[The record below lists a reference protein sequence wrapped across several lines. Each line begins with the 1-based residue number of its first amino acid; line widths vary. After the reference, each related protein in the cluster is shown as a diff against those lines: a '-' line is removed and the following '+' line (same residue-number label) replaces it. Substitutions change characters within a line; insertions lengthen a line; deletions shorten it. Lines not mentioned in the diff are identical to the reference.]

1 MTAAVGAVDSVGAEP
16 GAGGRRGIRLRVDP
30 VEPVPDEPTA
40 VVVAG
45 GGRGPLLDALL
56 GASGPAPDVPASAYL
71 VVQPGLRVAAWA
83 YVPGA
88 RLPQPYDLAGP
99 RSGGLVRPP
108 RRVELSL
115 PDPLLRH
122 FTLIRAPDR
131 STLDV
136 AGSRILLDVVRR
148 AGALVHV
155 PAADGSVTTAERDL
169 LTQVAESGAA
179 VFRAA
184 AGDPAAPFDVGP
196 DLADAAQLR
205 RALVEWAGAE
215 ALARA
220 SANPPM
226 LPGAY
231 GTVRVSA
238 GAHESGW
245 AERLDRA
252 CLVAGRTVR
261 QRVAIELAN
270 VHLRGVQEI
279 VFGVGSAGL
288 PDALDREMHAVSL
301 RAVAECDAAVDRIL
315 DDALT
320 QVLGE
325 IPSEGVR
332 RRVALAVRREVAG
345 ADDASDPTRVLL
357 VTSTAGVAAIAGTGA
372 VTALAAYREEADRAV
387 LPPLGVGLSG
397 ACYQYWAAPDRADQG
412 HTRSWLQ
419 QAVRGVE
426 LELLSEVS
434 RRFEAVR
441 RSLNALLTEAVD
453 HGILLT

>member
-1 MTAAVGAVDSVGAEP
+1 MTALGPADSVEAEP
-16 GAGGRRGIRLRVDP
+16 GAKGRRGIRLRVDP

-45 GGRGPLLDALL
+45 GGRGPLVDALL
-56 GASGPAPDVPASAYL
+56 GAFGPAPEIPATAYL
-71 VVQPGLRVAAWA
+71 VVRPGLRVAAWA

-99 RSGGLVRPP
+99 RSGGFVRPP

-122 FTLIRAPDR
+122 FTLIRAPDM
-131 STLDV
+131 STLDL
-136 AGSRILLDVVRR
+136 AGTRILLDVVRR
-148 AGALVHV
+148 AGAMVHV
-155 PAADGSVTTAERDL
+155 PAGGTRGAAEGELVAR
-169 LTQVAESGAA
+169 VAETGAT

-184 AGDPAAPFDVGP
+184 PGDPAAAFDLGP
-196 DLADAAQLR
+196 DMADVSSLR

-231 GTVRVSA
+231 GTVRVPS

-252 CLVAGRTVR
+252 CVAAAHTVR
-261 QRVAIELAN
+261 QRLAIELAN

-279 VFGVGSAGL
+279 VFGVGAAGL

-301 RAVAECDAAVDRIL
+301 RAVVECDAAVDRIL

-325 IPSEGVR
+325 IPPEGVR

-345 ADDASDPTRVLL
+345 EGGGSDDPARVLL
-357 VTSTAGVAAIAGTGA
+357 VTSTGGVATIAGTGA
-372 VTALAAYREEADRAV
+372 VAALAAYREEADRAV

-397 ACYQYWAAPDRADQG
+397 ACYQYWAAPDRADVG

-426 LELLSEVS
+426 LELLAEVT

-441 RSLNALLTEAVD
+441 RSLSGLLTEAVD
-453 HGILLT
+453 HGILLA

>member
-1 MTAAVGAVDSVGAEP
+1 MTAAVGAVGSVGVESD
-16 GAGGRRGIRLRVDP
+16 AGGRRGIRLRDDPVDP
-30 VEPVPDEPTA
+30 LPDEPTA

-45 GGRGPLLDALL
+45 GGRAALLDALL
-56 GASGPAPDVPASAYL
+56 GSSGPAPDVPASAYL

-83 YVPGA
+83 YLPGA

-99 RSGGLVRPP
+99 RSGGFVRPP
-108 RRVELSL
+108 RRLELSL

-122 FTLIRAPDR
+122 FTLIRAPDM

-148 AGALVHV
+148 AGALVY
-155 PAADGSVTTAERDL
+155 AGDGGQDL
-169 LTQVAESGAA
+169 VARVAESGAA
-179 VFRAA
+179 VFRALPGGA
-184 AGDPAAPFDVGP
+184 AGDRAFDAGP
-196 DLADAAQLR
+196 GMADIGGLR

-231 GTVRVSA
+231 GTVRVA
-238 GAHESGW
+238 DGAHESGW

-252 CLVAGRTVR
+252 CVAAARTVR
-261 QRVAIELAN
+261 QRLAIELAN
-270 VHLRGVQEI
+270 VHLRGTQEI

-288 PDALDREMHAVSL
+288 PDVLDREMHAVSL

-332 RRVALAVRREVAG
+332 RRVALAVRHEVTGEGDVANP
-345 ADDASDPTRVLL
+345 ARVLL
-357 VTSTAGVAAIAGTGA
+357 VTSTAGVATIVGTGA
-372 VTALAAYREEADRAV
+372 VTALAAYRDETDRAL

-397 ACYQYWAAPDRADQG
+397 ACYQHWAAPDRADQG
-412 HTRSWLQ
+412 NARTWLQ

-441 RSLNALLTEAVD
+441 HALNTLLTDAVD
-453 HGILLT
+453 HGILLA

>member
-1 MTAAVGAVDSVGAEP
+1 MTASAGAVDSVGAEP

-56 GASGPAPDVPASAYL
+56 GASGPAPDLPESAYL

-83 YVPGA
+83 YLPGA

-99 RSGGLVRPP
+99 RSGGFVRPP

-122 FTLIRAPDR
+122 LTLIRAPDM
-131 STLDV
+131 STLDM
-136 AGSRILLDVVRR
+136 AGTRILLDVVRR
-148 AGALVHV
+148 AGALVHA
-155 PAADGSVTTAERDL
+155 PAAGGSPTAAERDL
-169 LTQVAESGAA
+169 LGRLTESGAT
-179 VFRAA
+179 VFRA
-184 AGDPAAPFDVGP
+184 GPDDPAAAFDAGPDMVGVGP
-196 DLADAAQLR
+196 LR

-231 GTVRVSA
+231 GTVRVAAS
-238 GAHESGW
+238 AHESGW
-245 AERLDRA
+245 AEWLDRT
-252 CLVAGRTVR
+252 CVAAAHTVR
-261 QRVAIELAN
+261 QRLAIELAN

-288 PDALDREMHAVSL
+288 PGALDREMHAVSL

-320 QVLGE
+320 QVLSE
-325 IPSEGVR
+325 IPPQGVR

-345 ADDASDPTRVLL
+345 EGGASDLARVLL
-357 VTSTAGVAAIAGTGA
+357 VTSTGGVAAITGTGA
-372 VTALAAYREEADRAV
+372 VTALAAYRDEADRAI
-387 LPPLGVGLSG
+387 LPPLGVALSG
-397 ACYQYWAAPDRADQG
+397 ACYQYWAVPDRADRG
-412 HTRSWLQ
+412 HTRTWLQ

-426 LELLSEVS
+426 LELLAEVA
-434 RRFEAVR
+434 RRFEAVH
-441 RSLNALLTEAVD
+441 RSLGGLLSEAVD
-453 HGILLT
+453 HGILLA

>member
-1 MTAAVGAVDSVGAEP
+1 M
-16 GAGGRRGIRLRVDP
+16 
-30 VEPVPDEPTA
+30 PDEPTA

-45 GGRGPLLDALL
+45 AGRGPLLDALL
-56 GASGPAPDVPASAYL
+56 GAHGPAPEVPDAAYL
-71 VVQPGLRVAAWA
+71 VVQPAFRVAAWA

-99 RSGGLVRPP
+99 RSGGFVRPP

-122 FTLIRAPDR
+122 FALIHTPDM
-131 STLDV
+131 STMDA
-136 AGSRILLDVVRR
+136 AGTRILLDVVRC
-148 AGALVHV
+148 AGALLYV
-155 PAADGSVTTAERDL
+155 PGGDRPLGVPEQGL
-169 LTQVAESGAA
+169 LARVSEAGAA
-179 VFRAA
+179 VFV
-184 AGDPAAPFDVGP
+184 AGSGGPATTFDVGP
-196 DLADAAQLR
+196 DLTGVAELR

-220 SANPPM
+220 SVNPPM
-226 LPGAY
+226 LPGAH
-231 GTVRVSA
+231 GTVRVAA

-245 AERLDRA
+245 SERLDRA
-252 CLVAGRTVR
+252 CATAAHTVR

-279 VFGVGSAGL
+279 VFGVGTAGL

-320 QVLGE
+320 LVLGE
-325 IPSEGVR
+325 IPQEGVR
-332 RRVALAVRREVAG
+332 RRVALAIRKDVAG
-345 ADDASDPTRVLL
+345 DGGASDPARVLL
-357 VTSTAGVAAIAGTGA
+357 VTSTGGVATITGA
-372 VTALAAYREEADRAV
+372 AAVIALAAYRSEADRAV
-387 LPPLGVGLSG
+387 LPPLGVALSG
-397 ACYQYWAAPDRADQG
+397 ACYQYWAAPDRSDPG
-412 HTRSWLQ
+412 HARTWLQ

-426 LELLSEVS
+426 LELLSEVT

-441 RSLNALLTEAVD
+441 RSLGSLLGEAVD
-453 HGILLT
+453 HGILLA

>member
-1 MTAAVGAVDSVGAEP
+1 MAAAAGAVDSVGAEP
-16 GAGGRRGIRLRVDP
+16 GAVGRRGIRLRVDP
-30 VEPVPDEPTA
+30 VEPLPDEPTA

-45 GGRGPLLDALL
+45 GGRGPLVHALL
-56 GASGPAPDVPASAYL
+56 GASGPAPDAPESSYL
-71 VVQPGLRVAAWA
+71 VIQPGSRVAAWA

-99 RSGGLVRPP
+99 KSGGFVRPP

-122 FTLIRAPDR
+122 FRLIRAPDM
-131 STLDV
+131 STLDL
-136 AGSRILLDVVRR
+136 AGGRIMLDVVRR
-148 AGALVHV
+148 AGALVY
-155 PAADGSVTTAERDL
+155 AGDDGHDL
-169 LTQVAESGAA
+169 VSQVAESGVS

-184 AGDPAAPFDVGP
+184 RGGGADGRAFDLGP
-196 DLADAAQLR
+196 DMADVARLR

-226 LPGAY
+226 LQGAV
-231 GTVRVSA
+231 GTVRVTG

-245 AERLDRA
+245 SERLDRA
-252 CLVAGRTVR
+252 CVAAAHTVR
-261 QRVAIELAN
+261 QRLAIELAN

-288 PDALDREMHAVSL
+288 PDVLDREMHAVSL

-320 QVLGE
+320 QVLGG
-325 IPSEGVR
+325 IPPEGVR

-345 ADDASDPTRVLL
+345 EGGASDPARVLL
-357 VTSTAGVAAIAGTGA
+357 VTSTAGVATVTGTGA
-372 VTALAAYREEADRAV
+372 VTALAAYRDESDRAV
-387 LPPLGVGLSG
+387 LPPLGVALSG

-426 LELLSEVS
+426 LELLSEVT

-453 HGILLT
+453 HGILLA

>member
-1 MTAAVGAVDSVGAEP
+1 MTTIGVVGSVAAEP

-40 VVVAG
+40 VVFAG
-45 GGRGPLLDALL
+45 DGRGALLDALL
-56 GASGPAPDVPASAYL
+56 GGSGPAPDVSGGAYL

-99 RSGGLVRPP
+99 ASGGFVRPP

-115 PDPLLRH
+115 PDPLVRH
-122 FTLIRAPDR
+122 FTLIRAPGM
-131 STLDV
+131 STMDV
-136 AGSRILLDVVRR
+136 AGTRVLLDVVRR
-148 AGALVHV
+148 AGALVHA
-155 PAADGSVTTAERDL
+155 PAADAPLSAAEQDL
-169 LTQVAESGAA
+169 LARVAETGAA
-179 VFRAA
+179 VFL
-184 AGDPAAPFDVGP
+184 AGTGAPFDVGP
-196 DLADAAQLR
+196 DMTDVAQLR
-205 RALVEWAGAE
+205 RALVEWAGTE

-226 LPGAY
+226 PPGAH
-231 GTVRVSA
+231 GTVRVA
-238 GAHESGW
+238 GGAHESGW

-252 CLVAGRTVR
+252 CVAAARTVR
-261 QRVAIELAN
+261 QRLAIELAN

-279 VFGVGSAGL
+279 VFGVGPAGL
-288 PDALDREMHAVSL
+288 PDVLDREMHAVSL

-325 IPSEGVR
+325 IPPDGVR
-332 RRVALAVRREVAG
+332 RRVALAVRRDIAG
-345 ADDASDPTRVLL
+345 DGGASDPARVLL
-357 VTSTAGVAAIAGTGA
+357 VTSTGSVATITGTGA
-372 VTALAAYREEADRAV
+372 VTALAAYRNEADRAV

-397 ACYQYWAAPDRADQG
+397 ACYQYWAAPDRSDPG
-412 HTRSWLQ
+412 HTRTWLQ

-426 LELLSEVS
+426 LELLAEVS

-441 RSLNALLTEAVD
+441 RSLSALLTDAVD
-453 HGILLT
+453 HGILLA

>member
-30 VEPVPDEPTA
+30 VDPVPDEPTA

-45 GGRGPLLDALL
+45 SGRHALLDALL
-56 GASGPAPDVPASAYL
+56 GASGPAPDVPESAYL
-71 VVQPGLRVAAWA
+71 VIHPGLRVAAWA

-88 RLPQPYDLAGP
+88 RLPQPFDLAGP
-99 RSGGLVRPP
+99 RSGGFVRPP
-108 RRVELSL
+108 RRVELAL
-115 PDPLLRH
+115 ADPLLRH
-122 FTLIRAPDR
+122 FTLIRAPDM

-148 AGALVHV
+148 AGALVH
-155 PAADGSVTTAERDL
+155 AGDGGQDLVTR
-169 LTQVAESGAA
+169 VAESGAA
-179 VFRAA
+179 VFQ
-184 AGDPAAPFDVGP
+184 AAPRGGDGGRVFDVGP
-196 DLADAAQLR
+196 DMADVAQLR

-220 SANPPM
+220 SVNPPM
-226 LPGAY
+226 LPGAF
-231 GTVRVSA
+231 GTVRVAA

-252 CLVAGRTVR
+252 CVSAAHTVR
-261 QRVAIELAN
+261 QRLAIELAN

-279 VFGVGSAGL
+279 VFGVGAAGL

-325 IPSEGVR
+325 IPPEGVR
-332 RRVALAVRREVAG
+332 RRVALAVRREIAG
-345 ADDASDPTRVLL
+345 EGDASDPARVLL
-357 VTSTAGVAAIAGTGA
+357 VTSTAGVATITGAGA
-372 VTALAAYREEADRAV
+372 VTALGAYRDEPDRAV

-397 ACYQYWAAPDRADQG
+397 ACYQYWAAPDRADQA

-426 LELLSEVS
+426 LELLSEVT
-434 RRFEAVR
+434 RRFETVR
-441 RSLNALLTEAVD
+441 RSLGGLLADAVD
-453 HGILLT
+453 HGILLA

>member
-1 MTAAVGAVDSVGAEP
+1 MSTAVGAVSSA
-16 GAGGRRGIRLRVDP
+16 GAGAGAGNRRGIRLRVDP

-45 GGRGPLLDALL
+45 EGRAALLDALL
-56 GASGPAPDVPASAYL
+56 GASGPAPSAPAGTYL

-88 RLPQPYDLAGP
+88 RLPQPFDLADPGS
-99 RSGGLVRPP
+99 SGFVRPP

-122 FTLIRAPDR
+122 FTLIRAPDM
-131 STLDV
+131 STLDT
-136 AGSRILLDVVRR
+136 AGRRILLDVVGR
-148 AGALVHV
+148 AGALVYAGSGGDDLV
-155 PAADGSVTTAERDL
+155 AAVTD
-169 LTQVAESGAA
+169 SGAA
-179 VFRAA
+179 AFRAVPSWD
-184 AGDPAAPFDVGP
+184 GDGSAFDVGP
-196 DLADAAQLR
+196 DMTGVAQLR

-226 LPGAY
+226 PPGAV
-231 GTVRVSA
+231 GTIRVAA
-238 GAHESGW
+238 GAGEAGW

-252 CLVAGRTVR
+252 CVAAARTVR

-279 VFGVGSAGL
+279 VFGVGPAGL
-288 PDALDREMHAVSL
+288 PDVLDREMHAVSL
-301 RAVAECDAAVDRIL
+301 RAVAECDAAVDRVL

-325 IPSEGVR
+325 VPPEGVR
-332 RRVALAVRREVAG
+332 RRVALAVRRDVASG
-345 ADDASDPTRVLL
+345 EAASDPARVLL
-357 VTSTAGVAAIAGTGA
+357 VTNTAGVATVTGA
-372 VTALAAYREEADRAV
+372 GAVAALAAYREEADRAV

-397 ACYQYWAAPDRADQG
+397 ACYQHLAAPDRGDQG
-412 HTRSWLQ
+412 QTRSWLQ

-426 LELLSEVS
+426 LELLAEVT

-441 RSLNALLTEAVD
+441 RSLNTILTDAVD
-453 HGILLT
+453 HGILLV

>member
-1 MTAAVGAVDSVGAEP
+1 MTAPVGAVDSVGAEP
-16 GAGGRRGIRLRVDP
+16 GAEGRRGIRLRVDP
-30 VEPVPDEPTA
+30 VQPVPDEPTA

-45 GGRGPLLDALL
+45 SGRGLLLDALL
-56 GASGPAPDVPASAYL
+56 GASGPAPDLPKSTYL

-88 RLPQPYDLAGP
+88 RLPQPHDLAGP
-99 RSGGLVRPP
+99 GSGGFVRPP
-108 RRVELSL
+108 RRVELSM

-122 FTLIRAPDR
+122 FTLVRAPDM

-136 AGSRILLDVVRR
+136 AGGRILLDVIRR
-148 AGALVHV
+148 AGAMVYAGDDGHDLV
-155 PAADGSVTTAERDL
+155 TR
-169 LTQVAESGAA
+169 VAESGAA
-179 VFRAA
+179 VFQAVPGGEGEGRA
-184 AGDPAAPFDVGP
+184 FDVGP
-196 DLADAAQLR
+196 DMADVARLR

-231 GTVRVSA
+231 GTVRVTA

-245 AERLDRA
+245 AERLDKA
-252 CLVAGRTVR
+252 CVAAAHTVR
-261 QRVAIELAN
+261 QRLAIELAN

-279 VFGVGSAGL
+279 VFGVGSTGL

-332 RRVALAVRREVAG
+332 RRVALAVRREVADEG
-345 ADDASDPTRVLL
+345 GASDPARVLL
-357 VTSTAGVAAIAGTGA
+357 VTNTGGVATITGTGA
-372 VTALAAYREEADRAV
+372 VTALAAYRVEADRAV
-387 LPPLGVGLSG
+387 LPPLGVALSG
-397 ACYQYWAAPDRADQG
+397 ACYQYWAAPERADPG
-412 HTRSWLQ
+412 HTRTWLQ

-426 LELLSEVS
+426 LELLAEVS

-441 RSLNALLTEAVD
+441 RSLSALLTEAVD
-453 HGILLT
+453 HGILLA

>member
-16 GAGGRRGIRLRVDP
+16 GAEGRRGIRLRVDP
-30 VEPVPDEPTA
+30 VQPVPDEPTA

-45 GGRGPLLDALL
+45 SGRGLLLDALL
-56 GASGPAPDVPASAYL
+56 GASGPAPDIPDSTYL

-88 RLPQPYDLAGP
+88 RLPQPYDLTGP
-99 RSGGLVRPP
+99 RSGGFVRPP

-122 FTLIRAPDR
+122 FTLIRAPDM
-131 STLDV
+131 STLDT
-136 AGSRILLDVVRR
+136 AGRRVLLDVVRR
-148 AGALVHV
+148 AGAMVYAGDEGSDLV
-155 PAADGSVTTAERDL
+155 AR
-169 LTQVAESGAA
+169 VAESGAA
-179 VFRAA
+179 VFRAVP
-184 AGDPAAPFDVGP
+184 GGEVEGRMFDVGP
-196 DLADAAQLR
+196 DMADVARLR

-231 GTVRVSA
+231 GTVRVTG

-252 CLVAGRTVR
+252 CVAAAHTVR
-261 QRVAIELAN
+261 QRLAIELAN

-288 PDALDREMHAVSL
+288 SDALDREMHAVSL

-325 IPSEGVR
+325 PPPEGVR
-332 RRVALAVRREVAG
+332 RRVALAVRQEVAAEG
-345 ADDASDPTRVLL
+345 GASDPARVLL
-357 VTSTAGVAAIAGTGA
+357 VTSTGGVATITGTGA

-397 ACYQYWAAPDRADQG
+397 ACYQYWAAPDRADPG
-412 HTRSWLQ
+412 HTRGWLQ

-426 LELLSEVS
+426 LELLAEVS
-434 RRFEAVR
+434 RRFEALR
-441 RSLNALLTEAVD
+441 RSLSALLTEAVD
-453 HGILLT
+453 HGILLA